1 VRRDAA
7 QRSRVQASDLRN
19 AEGMISYISLGPLEV
34 RVELV
39 AVTPTG
45 PYRLEVDH
53 PEKKIVEYFDTPF
66 AALLRHAEI
75 EAALQGKPLPTPNT
89 LANLS

>member
-1 VRRDAA
+1 MV
-7 QRSRVQASDLRN
+7 
-19 AEGMISYISLGPLEV
+19 SYISLGHADV

-53 PEKKIVEYFDTPF
+53 PEKKIVEYFDTPV
-66 AALLRHAEI
+66 AALMRHAEI
-75 EAALQGKPLPTPNT
+75 EAALSGKPAPISAT
-89 LANLS
+89 LAQAR

>member
-1 VRRDAA
+1 MV
-7 QRSRVQASDLRN
+7 
-19 AEGMISYISLGPLEV
+19 SYINLGETDV

-66 AALLRHAEI
+66 EALVRHAEI
-75 EAALQGKPLPTPNT
+75 ESVLCGGVLPQ
-89 LANLS
+89 SRIH

>member
-1 VRRDAA
+1 MV
-7 QRSRVQASDLRN
+7 
-19 AEGMISYISLGPLEV
+19 SYINLGHIDV

-39 AVTPTG
+39 AVSPTG

-75 EAALQGKPLPTPNT
+75 EAALSGQSLPPANA
-89 LANLS
+89 LAGTN

>member
-1 VRRDAA
+1 MV
-7 QRSRVQASDLRN
+7 
-19 AEGMISYISLGPLEV
+19 SYISLGHADV

-75 EAALQGKPLPTPNT
+75 EAALSGQSAPVSATPTD
-89 LANLS
+89 AS

>member
-1 VRRDAA
+1 MV
-7 QRSRVQASDLRN
+7 
-19 AEGMISYISLGPLEV
+19 SYINLGSIDV

-75 EAALQGKPLPTPNT
+75 EAALSGQPLPPANA
-89 LANLS
+89 LAGAN

>member
-1 VRRDAA
+1 MV
-7 QRSRVQASDLRN
+7 
-19 AEGMISYISLGPLEV
+19 SYINLGHADV

-66 AALLRHAEI
+66 AALIRHAEI
-75 EAALQGKPLPTPNT
+75 EAALSGQPAPTLTTP
-89 LANLS
+89 AGVS

>member
-1 VRRDAA
+1 
-7 QRSRVQASDLRN
+7 VQASNLRDSQ
-19 AEGMISYISLGPLEV
+19 AMVSYISLGHADV

-75 EAALQGKPLPTPNT
+75 ESALSGQPAPVSAT
-89 LANLS
+89 LTEAN